1 MPFRFNVLG
10 AALGIIA
17 AAAIVS
23 PGRAQQYPSS
33 PGQEPVRGGRTA
45 SVTANVNL
53 RSGPGTDSEI
63 ITTIPAG
70 STVRVASCSAEWCEV
85 TWNGRGGYA
94 IARSLSSGSPRHAR
108 TYGPQ
113 PDYTRGYGP
122 GRQLGYPEEYGPGRQ
137 PGYTEGYGPRRQ
149 PGYPEE
155 YGPGRQ
161 PGYTE
166 GYGPR
171 RQPGYPEEYGP
182 GRQPGYTE
190 GYGPE
195 PPAVYEEPGYYA
207 PPAFVYGPAY
217 YGPGFY
223 YGPGWGWRRRW

>member
-17 AAAIVS
+17 VAAAVG
-23 PGRAQQYPSS
+23 PGRAQNPSS
-33 PGQEPVRGGRTA
+33 PEPVPDGRTA
-45 SVTANVNL
+45 AVTANVNL

-70 STVRVASCSAEWCEV
+70 STVRLASCSAEWCEV

-94 IARSLSSGSPRHAR
+94 IARSLSGGSPRHAR
-108 TYGPQ
+108 TYGPR
-113 PDYTRGYGP
+113 PDYTRG
-122 GRQLGYPEEYGPGRQ
+122 YGPGRQ
-137 PGYTEGYGPRRQ
+137 PGYTEGYG
-149 PGYPEE
+149 G
-155 YGPGRQ
+155 
-161 PGYTE
+161 
-166 GYGPR
+166 
-171 RQPGYPEEYGP
+171 YGP

-195 PPAVYEEPGYYA
+195 SPAVYEEPGYYP